1 MPPAPL
7 VLIAEDNVD
16 TREMYAAY
24 LDMLG
29 YRVETAADGHEA
41 LYKVRSTRPDI
52 VVMDLNMPRIDG
64 LAAIAQLRNDPE
76 TAAIPVVVITGHEL
90 KTFLKRAV
98 LAVGAA
104 SYLMKPVLP
113 ERLAAEVTERLRAP
127 RTGTAS
133 GI

>member
-113 ERLAAEVTERLRAP
+113 ERLAAEVAERLRAP
-127 RTGTAS
+127 GTGTAS